1 MDILGCVIG
10 RAEAAGS
17 QVQSHTAS
25 LYLKST
31 YPATI
36 CKGLEERERP
46 TEICETRKSST
57 VSLEVLS
64 IRPGACWVRDV

>member
-1 MDILGCVIG
+1 MREDTKEGIL
-10 RAEAAGS
+10 
-17 QVQSHTAS
+17 HTEDGDPQQHERWGNQ
-25 LYLKST
+25 KQH
-31 YPATI
+31 
-36 CKGLEERERP
+36 KKRERP